1 VIDFRYVK
9 VFIGKVRKMPVY
21 FMRSLRTLRY
31 LGVELRE
38 CRESELI
45 IWSDIGVLINVMQRG

>member
-1 VIDFRYVK
+1 
-9 VFIGKVRKMPVY
+9 
-21 FMRSLRTLRY
+21 LRTLWY
-31 LGVELRE
+31 VEVELRE